1 METPGILLEDIDTP
15 ALVIDLDLMEGN
27 IARMADFFAGVRA
40 TLRPHTKTHKTP
52 ALAHKQIAA
61 GAKGVTCAKLGEA
74 EVMAAS
80 GIRDLL
86 VANQVVGRT
95 KIDRLVALARHAD
108 ILVAVDNPDNVREIA
123 AAAQTVGATVGML
136 IEVNVGMNRCGV
148 EPGEP
153 TLELAGLIDRLPGV
167 RFAGLMGYE
176 GHIIANP
183 DQAVRER
190 ECRKSMTLLTEAA
203 AYVTQAGLP
212 VDIVSGGGTGTYN
225 ITGTFPGVTEVQ
237 AGSYL
242 FMDATYHKII
252 PEFDCALTV
261 YATVVSRPGDEL
273 AIVDAGLKTMTNEF
287 GLPSV
292 RDIAGATLIGQSEE
306 HGKLRLDGASV
317 SLRPGDK
324 IHILPS
330 HVCTT
335 INLHDR
341 LYGVRNGR
349 LETVWPVAARG
360 KVR

>member
-1 METPGILLEDIDTP
+1 METPGISLEAIDTP
-15 ALVIDLDLMEGN
+15 ALVVDLDLMEGN
-27 IARMADFFAGVRA
+27 IARMANFFAGVSA

-52 ALAHKQIAA
+52 ALAHKQIEA

-86 VANQVVGRT
+86 IANQVIGRT
-95 KIDRLVALARHAD
+95 KIDRLVALARHSD
-108 ILVAVDNPDNVREIA
+108 VIVAVDHSDNVREISEA
-123 AAAQTVGATVGML
+123 ARAVGATVGML

-153 TLELAGLIDRLPGV
+153 TLQLAQIIHRLPGV
-167 RFAGLMGYE
+167 RFAGVMGYE
-176 GHIIANP
+176 GHIINDP

-190 ECRKSMTLLTEAA
+190 ECRKSMGLLTETA
-203 AYVTQAGLP
+203 AYVRQAGLP
-212 VDIVSGGGTGTYN
+212 VNIVSGGGTGTYK

-252 PEFDCALTV
+252 PEFDCALTI
-261 YATVVSRPGDEL
+261 YTTVVSRPGDTL
-273 AIVDAGLKTMTNEF
+273 AIVDAGLKTMTTEF
-287 GLPSV
+287 GFPTV
-292 RDIAGATLIGQSEE
+292 RDRSGATLIGESEE

-317 SLRPGDK
+317 SLRPGEK
-324 IHILPS
+324 IHLLPS

-349 LETVWPVAARG
+349 LETIWTVAARG
-360 KVR
+360 KIR